1 MPGADLR
8 TNCPEVLCKKI
19 KKNHNPGMAFLKEK
33 TLLRKGSQL
42 KIDGSL
48 DKEEKRR
55 DFIRQIEN
63 PCLYRQG
70 EYIVSLKFAD
80 TDVTLEERLLEY
92 LERSEGEEAPWE
104 LLH

>member
-1 MPGADLR
+1 MENQGKGADNAQDLDIREVNIEKLR
-8 TNCPEVLCKKI
+8 DIREVI
-19 KKNHNPGMAFLKEK
+19 
-33 TLLRKGSQL
+33 
-42 KIDGSL
+42 IDGSL

-70 EYIVSLKFAD
+70 EYIVSLKFEI
-80 TDVTLEERLLEY
+80 VEERLLEY
-92 LERSEGEEAPWE
+92 LERSEGEEVPWE

>member
-1 MPGADLR
+1 MRQRRG
-8 TNCPEVLCKKI
+8 NKME
-19 KKNHNPGMAFLKEK
+19 NQG
-33 TLLRKGSQL
+33 KGSDNVRDL
-42 KIDGSL
+42 DIREVNIEKLRDIREVKIDGSL

-92 LERSEGEEAPWE
+92 LERSEGEDAPWE

>member
-1 MPGADLR
+1 MRQRRGNKMENQGKGADNAQDLDIR
-8 TNCPEVLCKKI
+8 EVI
-19 KKNHNPGMAFLKEK
+19 
-33 TLLRKGSQL
+33 
-42 KIDGSL
+42 IDGSL

-92 LERSEGEEAPWE
+92 LERSEGEEVPWE